1 MKINKKWLKSL
12 AVAGVVA
19 MLSAN
24 ASAEVL
30 AISAAVDSYEL
41 GMGSSPVIPGVQSA
55 YFKHAGGPLTA
66 AFTAECAVETP
77 VPPSG
82 GLPPGGG
89 VRRQRS
95 PLSSASEIW
104 REIWCKCW
112 HLPSKPSVS
121 RRASASGPCIQQRV
135 SPACPP
141 ACTVSRSSAISQTLA
156 PRQACWVPVLSLFPA
171 EVLIHCR

>member
-89 VRRQRS
+89 GASATVAVELGVRDLAGNLVQVLAPAKQTLCFEAGLGKRAVHTATGVASVPPGVYRVQVISYIPNARTATGLLGARS
-95 PLSSASEIW
+95 LV
-104 REIWCKCW
+104 
-112 HLPSKPSVS
+112 VS
-121 RRASASGPCIQQRV
+121 R
-135 SPACPP
+135 
-141 ACTVSRSSAISQTLA
+141 
-156 PRQACWVPVLSLFPA
+156 
-171 EVLIHCR
+171 